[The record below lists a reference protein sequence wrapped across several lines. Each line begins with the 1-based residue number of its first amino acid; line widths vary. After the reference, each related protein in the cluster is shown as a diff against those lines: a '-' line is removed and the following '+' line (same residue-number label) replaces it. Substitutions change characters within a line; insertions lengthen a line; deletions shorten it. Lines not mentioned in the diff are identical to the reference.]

1 VGYIPIEAEEVQ
13 NLLKNFREAIGNT
26 DSRNWELV
34 GLLQVM
40 GQKESPMSE
49 LEQLPKIPRLAGDKQ
64 VFKSTERIMGSKRG
78 R

>member
-13 NLLKNFREAIGNT
+13 NLWKNFREAIGNT

-40 GQKESPMSE
+40 GQKESPM
-49 LEQLPKIPRLAGDKQ
+49 
-64 VFKSTERIMGSKRG
+64 
-78 R
+78 